1 MLFRGRPRGG
11 GLTPAARVA
20 AAIEILDAIGA
31 GAPAEQTLTRWAR
44 GARYAG
50 SGDRAAV
57 RDHVY
62 DALRRWRSL
71 ARLGGAETGRGRM
84 LGALRAAGVD
94 PAGLFGGP
102 GHAPGALTA
111 SEAAHFA
118 QPPAMTEAEAL
129 DCPDWLEPALRH
141 SLGAEFAPVL
151 RALQSRAPV
160 FLRANLA
167 RGPRAAAAAA
177 LAEEGI
183 DTIPSPVADT
193 ALEVTAGAR
202 RLRQSRAFAA
212 GLVELQD
219 AASQAVVAE
228 LAPASGLR
236 VLDLCA
242 GGGGKALAL
251 AAHAGVEIWAHD
263 AYSARMADL
272 PARADR
278 AGVQIRQI
286 ARPEDAA
293 PFDLV
298 LADVPCS
305 GSGSWRRDP
314 EGKWRLTPERLGEL
328 CDIQAQILDRGTAL
342 TAPGGRL
349 AHATCSLL
357 AEENTAQVAAFLDR
371 HPGWRLDRQMR
382 WTPLQGC
389 DGFHLAILTHAG
401 G

>member
-1 MLFRGRPRGG
+1 M
-11 GLTPAARVA
+11 TPAARVA
-20 AAIEILDAIGA
+20 AAIDILDAIAA
-31 GAPAEQTLTRWAR
+31 GAPAEQALTRWGR

-50 SGDRAAV
+50 AGDRAAV

-94 PAGLFGGP
+94 PASIFGAR
-102 GHAPGALTA
+102 GHAPAPLTDA
-111 SEAAHFA
+111 ESAHLS

-129 DCPDWLEPALRH
+129 DCPDWLLPDLRD
-141 SLGAEFAPVL
+141 SLGAEFAPVMA
-151 RALQSRAPV
+151 ALQSRAPV

-167 RGPRAAAAAA
+167 RGDRAAAAAA
-177 LAEEGI
+177 LEAEDI
-183 DTIPSPVADT
+183 ATRPSPLADT
-193 ALEVTAGAR
+193 ALEVMSGAR
-202 RLRQSRAFAA
+202 RLRQSRTFAA

-219 AASQAVVAE
+219 AASQAV
-228 LAPASGLR
+228 LAGLSLPPGLR

-251 AAHAGVEIWAHD
+251 AAHRGVAVWAHD
-263 AYSARMADL
+263 ADPARMTDL
-272 PARADR
+272 PARAAR
-278 AGVQIRQI
+278 AGVEIRQT
-286 ARPEDAA
+286 ARPEAQA

-314 EGKWRLTPERLGEL
+314 EGKWRLTPERLDGL
-328 CDIQAQILDRGTAL
+328 IRAQSEILDRAAGL
-342 TAPGGRL
+342 TVPGGRL
-349 AHATCSLL
+349 VHVTCSLL
-357 AEENTAQVAAFLDR
+357 ERENTGQVVGFLER
-371 HPGWRLDRQMR
+371 HPRWQVQMQSR

-389 DGFHLAILTHAG
+389 DGFHLAVLTHAIG
-401 G
+401 

>member
-1 MLFRGRPRGG
+1 M
-11 GLTPAARVA
+11 TPAARVA
-20 AAIEILDAIGA
+20 AAIDILDTISA
-31 GAPAEQTLTRWAR
+31 GAPAEQALTRWAR

-57 RDHVY
+57 RDNVY

-71 ARLGGAETGRGRM
+71 ARLGGADTGRGRM
-84 LGALRAAGVD
+84 LGALRAAGAD
-94 PAGLFGGP
+94 PATLFGAP
-102 GHAPGALTA
+102 GHAPAPLTET
-111 SEAAHFA
+111 EAAHLA
-118 QPPAMTEAEAL
+118 HPPAMTEAEAL

-141 SLGAEFAPVL
+141 SLGADFAPVM

-167 RGPRAAAAAA
+167 RGTRTAAAAA

-183 DTIPSPVADT
+183 DTAPSPIADT

-228 LAPASGLR
+228 LAPAPGLR

-251 AAHAGVEIWAHD
+251 AAHAGVEVWAHD
-263 AYSARMADL
+263 AHPARMADL
-272 PARADR
+272 RPRADR
-278 AGVQIRQI
+278 AGVQIRQTN
-286 ARPEDAA
+286 RPEDAA

-314 EGKWRLTPERLGEL
+314 EGKWRLTPERLAEL
-328 CDIQAQILDRGTAL
+328 RATQAQILDRAAAL
-342 TAPGGRL
+342 TTPGGRL
-349 AHATCSLL
+349 AHVTCSLL
-357 AEENTAQVAAFLDR
+357 AAENDDQAAAFLAR
-371 HPGWRLDRQMR
+371 HQDWRLSRQER

-389 DGFHLAILTHAG
+389 DGFHLAILTHGAG
-401 G
+401 